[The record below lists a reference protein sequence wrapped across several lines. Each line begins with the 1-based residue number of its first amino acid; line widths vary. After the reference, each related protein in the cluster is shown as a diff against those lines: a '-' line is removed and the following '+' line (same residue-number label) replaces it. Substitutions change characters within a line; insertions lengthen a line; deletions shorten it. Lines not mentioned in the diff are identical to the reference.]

1 MIIHVVQPGET
12 VNSIS
17 AFYNIPAERLIQT
30 NGINNPE
37 NLAIGQAIAIIFP
50 ETLYTVQ
57 AGDTMGSIAEK
68 HGISLLEL
76 LRNNPYL
83 SGREYI
89 YTGETL
95 VINYQKKKIR
105 KITTSGYAF
114 THINLNTLRESLPFL
129 SYLTIFNY
137 KISING
143 ELVGDDDSKMIQMA
157 KEYGVAPM
165 MFVSTLT
172 SDGKSNTE
180 VFYSLIH
187 NPEVQV
193 RVINTILHI
202 LHTKGYYGV
211 NIYIEYINLENIDII
226 ADNIKKAADIFH
238 SEGFK
243 VSVTVSPKVN
253 IESHGVSFDKIDY
266 SKFAAY
272 VDSVV
277 FTSYEWG
284 MTYSYTSSVTPV
296 IILKELLNYAISI
309 IPPEKIIIGIIPIGY
324 DWLLPYVPGFSIA
337 NAVTSDSAIQ
347 LAADSSIPI
356 QYNEQAQAP
365 YFFYVNFNQEFYL
378 LWFKDA
384 RSFNAIADLLS
395 EYGLKGLAIWTIM
408 DFNTQLW
415 FVLNT
420 EYEIERVQL

>member
-37 NLAIGQAIAIIFP
+37 NLAIGQSIAIIFP

-105 KITTSGYAF
+105 KITTNGYAF
-114 THINLNTLRESLPFL
+114 TYINPDTLRESLPFL

-137 KISING
+137 QISING
-143 ELVGDDDSKMIQMA
+143 ELVGDDDSRMIQMA

-172 SDGKSNTE
+172 SDGKSNSE
-180 VFYSLIH
+180 VFYSLIN

-193 RVINTILHI
+193 RVINSILQI
-202 LHTKGYYGV
+202 LRVKGYYGV
-211 NIYIEYINLENIDII
+211 NLYIEYINLENIDII
-226 ADNIKKAADIFH
+226 TANIKKATDILH
-238 SEGFK
+238 SEGFR
-243 VSVTVSPKVN
+243 VFVTVSPKVN
-253 IESHGVSFDKIDY
+253 IEGQGVSFDKIDY
-266 SKFAAY
+266 SKFAKY
-272 VDSVV
+272 VDSIV
-277 FTSYEWG
+277 FTNYEWG
-284 MTYSYTSSVTPV
+284 MTYSYIRSVTP
-296 IILKELLNYAISI
+296 IFILREFLNYAISI

-324 DWLLPYVPGFSIA
+324 DWLLPYVPGYSIA
-337 NAVTSDSAIQ
+337 NAVTSDSAIK

-378 LWFKDA
+378 LWYKDA
-384 RSFNAIADLLS
+384 RSFKAFADLLS